1 MKISAWIGGALFALG
16 LTACTSTPTKTETT
30 PIPTA
35 KTPTQEEGH
44 IDYNAIQ
51 TYLKMDRSS
60 EDLGYAEK
68 VFNTCEVGYGYSRS
82 QNCHKEYFVVLNFRL
97 MCRDTEGTISTILTD
112 ADVAPIAGK
121 DVRWALNKIGG
132 NTTTDGLGYAQIRT
146 VSSKSQF
153 HQRLKIA
160 VGNDFLYMR
169 SDEIKKVITPRSW
182 CYQ

>member
-1 MKISAWIGGALFALG
+1 MIKSAWMGGVLALV
-16 LTACTSTPTKTETT
+16 LTACTSASKKTEERG
-30 PIPTA
+30 IPT
-35 KTPTQEEGH
+35 TTTVEEGR

-51 TYLKMDRSS
+51 TYLKLDRPV
-60 EDLGYAEK
+60 EELGYTEK
-68 VFNTCEVGYGYSRS
+68 AFNTCEAGYGYSRS

-121 DVRWALNKIGG
+121 DVRWALNKISG
-132 NTTTDGLGYAQIRT
+132 NTSTDGLGYGQIRT
-146 VSSKSQF
+146 VSPKSQF